1 MSTVPVLTA
10 PLRSYASSSALDCQ
24 GLSTIAIFL
33 NLKTETN
40 MPITPQEALQ
50 RTIEHR
56 EIFHDEM
63 LHIMRLIMNGD
74 LSPLITAALIT
85 GLRVKKETI
94 GEITAAAQVMR
105 EFSTKVNVPD
115 TRHLVDIVG
124 TGGDGSHT
132 FNISTCSMF
141 VAAAAGA
148 KTAKHG
154 GRSVSSKSG
163 SADVL
168 ESLGANIN
176 LSPEKIAQCVQE
188 VGIGFMFAPNHHPA
202 MKNVAAL
209 RKELGVRTIFN
220 ILGPLTN
227 PAGAPNI
234 LMGVFHSDLVGIQ
247 IRALQRL
254 GAEHALVVYGR
265 DGMDEVSLGASTLVG
280 ELKDGHLS
288 EYEIHPE
295 DFGMPMASSR
305 ALRVETPEESQAVL
319 RGVLNNEAGAARDI
333 VILNAGA
340 ALYAANVSTSIKDGI
355 ALARQVIES
364 GAAKQKLEQFIA
376 FTQKSG
382 SAA

>member
-1 MSTVPVLTA
+1 MSTVQALTA
-10 PLRSYASSSALDCQ
+10 LLRPYASSLALECQ
-24 GLSTIAIFL
+24 GLGTIAIFM
-33 NLKTETN
+33 NLKTKTI

-63 LHIMRLIMNGD
+63 LHIMRMIMNGD

-295 DFGMPMASSR
+295 DFGMAMASHR

-340 ALYAANVSTSIKDGI
+340 ALYAANVTTSIKDGI

-376 FTQKSG
+376 FTQKTG

>member
-1 MSTVPVLTA
+1 
-10 PLRSYASSSALDCQ
+10 
-24 GLSTIAIFL
+24 
-33 NLKTETN
+33 

-63 LHIMRLIMNGD
+63 LNVVRMIMSGD
-74 LSPLITAALIT
+74 LSPVMMAALLT

-105 EFSTKVNVPD
+105 EFSTKVDVAD
-115 TRHLVDIVG
+115 KTHLVDIVG

-148 KTAKHG
+148 KVSKHG

-168 ESLGANIN
+168 ESMGLNIS
-176 LSPEKIAQCVQE
+176 LAPDAIARCIAE

-202 MKNVAAL
+202 MKNVAPV

-234 LMGVFHSDLVGIQ
+234 LMGVFHPDLVGIQ
-247 IRALQRL
+247 VRALQRL

-265 DGMDEVSLGASTLVG
+265 DGMDEVSLGAATMVG
-280 ELKDGHLS
+280 ELVNGEIR

-295 DFGMPMASSR
+295 DFGLPMASNRS
-305 ALRVETPEESQAVL
+305 LKVDTPEESRVMLMSVL
-319 RGVLNNEAGAARDI
+319 DDQPGPARDI
-333 VILNAGA
+333 VAFNTGA
-340 ALYAANVSTSIKDGI
+340 ALYAANVVDSIGAGI
-355 ALARQVIES
+355 EKSRAAIAS
-364 GAAKQKLEQFIA
+364 GAAKAKLDQLINL
-376 FTQKSG
+376 SR
-382 SAA
+382 SLAA